1 MKNVQREVH
10 LMSQK
15 RRVLIADDQQPTRQG
30 LRALLTLLPD
40 IEWVGEAAD
49 GRKAVELVIERRPD
63 VVLMDVR
70 MPVMDGIEATRRI
83 KSQRPEVK
91 VIMLTIYA
99 EYQAEALAAGA
110 DEFLIKGEPTE
121 ILQRAI
127 CSA

>member
-1 MKNVQREVH
+1 MKNVQRELH
-10 LMSQK
+10 PMSQK